1 MMRRRGFTLVELLV
15 VMAVIATLLVLA
27 IPAAN
32 RVREAANRTRSAY
45 NLRQIQMGIS
55 NYESQHGYFPP
66 SWKATDPKADGT
78 QDGWSVLAVI
88 LPHLEQGALFG
99 KIDFS
104 QAYADAPLVKTA
116 DGREVALQA
125 MRVPTYLSPSE
136 PRDEPRLAND
146 VPIHYPLNY
155 AVNCGTWF
163 VWDPATGR
171 GGEGAFYPN
180 SRLTAGDFRDGLS
193 YTLGCAEVKAFNAYY
208 RNAGLTDPEMP
219 LNAQEV
225 GDLGGEFMSSS
236 GHTEWVDGR
245 THQIG
250 FTTTFTPNTLVR
262 STEGEIEYDIDWT
275 NQQEG
280 KSSSVKTYAAVTAR
294 SHYDGGVNVSM
305 MDGSVR
311 FVSNEINRQV
321 WQALSTRAGGEL
333 LPADE
338 NLPELLV
345 TEEEEPPTP

>member
-1 MMRRRGFTLVELLV
+1 MLRRRGFTLVELLV

-45 NLRQIQMGIS
+45 NLRQIQLGIA
-55 NYESQHGYFPP
+55 NYESHHGYFPP
-66 SWKATDPKADGT
+66 SWKPTDLKADGT

-88 LPHLEQGALFG
+88 LPHIEQDTLFG
-99 KIDFS
+99 NIDFS
-104 QAYADAPLVKTA
+104 QPYGDAPKVKTA

-125 MRVPTYLSPSE
+125 MRVPTYISPSE
-136 PRDEPRLAND
+136 PRDEPRLENGL
-146 VPIHYPLNY
+146 PIHYPLNY

-171 GGEGAFYPN
+171 GGDGAFYPN

-193 YTLGCAEVKAFNAYY
+193 YTLGCAEVKAYNAYY
-208 RNAGLTDPEMP
+208 RNAALSDPAMP
-219 LNAQEV
+219 ATPQEAAE
-225 GDLGGEFMSSS
+225 LGGDFKSNS

-245 THQIG
+245 AHQIG
-250 FTTTFTPNTLVR
+250 FTTTFTPNTRVL
-262 STEGEIEYDIDWT
+262 STEGGVEYDIDWT

-280 KSSSVKTYAAVTAR
+280 KSATVKTYAAITAR
-294 SHYDGGVNVSM
+294 SHHDGGVFVSM

-311 FVSNEINRQV
+311 FVSNAINRQV

-338 NLPELLV
+338 NLPELLE
-345 TEEEEPPTP
+345 TEEEEPAP